1 LGVRFEILSQ
11 LDRETMEMTTK
22 QLERTIARIKD
33 FHTKTEGLINEIFG
47 AKKLEAKA
55 TKPTKAKVEVKAR
68 KARAGREGGPNRSQ
82 LIRAYFEKHGMDSR
96 PRDVIEALKK
106 DGIVVAPALVS
117 IVKHKL
123 NGGAKTVVKKTK
135 VLKTKASVVRKSGD
149 PLPAVVQSVL
159 EKNRDGLKLSDL
171 TDKVK
176 EAGYQYHGKK
186 GDDGLKQNVFQCLY
200 SLSKEKH
207 HPGFEGT
214 DPVVYR
220 DKTSKRYMLNPKAK
234 RSA

>member
-1 LGVRFEILSQ
+1 
-11 LDRETMEMTTK
+11 MTTK

-47 AKKLEAKA
+47 AKKAEAKA
-55 TKPTKAKVEVKAR
+55 VKVKAKAKVETKAR

-123 NGGAKTVVKKTK
+123 NGGAKAVAKRPK
-135 VLKTKASVVRKSGD
+135 VAKATKASAATKKSGD
-149 PLPAVVQSVL
+149 PLPAVVQAVL
-159 EKNRDGLKLSDL
+159 EKNKDGLKLGDL
-171 TDKVK
+171 TNKVK

-186 GDDGLKQNVFQCLY
+186 GDEGLKQNVFQCLY

>member
-1 LGVRFEILSQ
+1 MEI
-11 LDRETMEMTTK
+11 MEMTTK

-33 FHTKTEGLINEIFG
+33 FHLKTENLINEIFG
-47 AKKLEAKA
+47 STKTEAKA
-55 TKPTKAKVEVKAR
+55 KPAKAKVELKKSEKV
-68 KARAGREGGPNRSQ
+68 RAGRDGGLNRSE

-106 DGIVVAPALVS
+106 EGVVVAPALVS
-117 IVKHKL
+117 IIKHKM
-123 NGGAKTVVKKTK
+123 NGGAKSVVKKTK
-135 VLKTKASVVRKSGD
+135 VEKATKAAATKKTSGD
-149 PLPAVVQSVL
+149 PLPAVVQAVL
-159 EKNRDGLKLSDL
+159 EKNKDGLKLGDL
-171 TDKVK
+171 TNKVK

-186 GDDGLKQNVFQCLY
+186 GDEGLKQNVFQCLY

>member
-1 LGVRFEILSQ
+1 
-11 LDRETMEMTTK
+11 MTTK

-33 FHTKTEGLINEIFG
+33 FHTKTESLINEIFG
-47 AKKLEAKA
+47 AKKAEAKA
-55 TKPTKAKVEVKAR
+55 AKPKVKAKVEVKAR
-68 KARAGREGGPNRSQ
+68 KTRAGREGGPNRSQ

-123 NGGAKTVVKKTK
+123 NGGAKEVSKKTK
-135 VLKTKASVVRKSGD
+135 VVKTKASVAAKKSGD
-149 PLPAVVQSVL
+149 PLPAVVQAVL
-159 EKNRDGLKLSDL
+159 EKNKDGLKLGDL

-186 GDDGLKQNVFQCLY
+186 GDEGLKQNVFQCLY

>member
-1 LGVRFEILSQ
+1 M
-11 LDRETMEMTTK
+11 ETMEMTTK

-33 FHTKTEGLINEIFG
+33 FHSKTENLINEIVG
-47 AKKLEAKA
+47 VAKKTEVKA
-55 TKPTKAKVEVKAR
+55 VKPKAKVEVKKVE
-68 KARAGREGGPNRSQ
+68 KARAGRDGGLNRSE
-82 LIRAYFEKHGMDSR
+82 LIRSYFEKHGMDSR

-117 IVKHKL
+117 IIKHKM
-123 NGGAKTVVKKTK
+123 NGGSKAVVKKEKVVKATK
-135 VLKTKASVVRKSGD
+135 TTAKKTSGD
-149 PLPAVVQSVL
+149 PLPAVVQAVL
-159 EKNRDGLKLSDL
+159 EKNKDGLKLGDL
-171 TDKVK
+171 TNKVK

-186 GDDGLKQNVFQCLY
+186 GDEGLKQNVFQCLY

-220 DKTSKRYMLNPKAK
+220 DKTSKRYILNPKAK